1 MEAAAPLPPPLPLE
15 RARLHLGSLLLRDG
29 LLSPEQ
35 IEEALAV
42 KEQTG
47 ARLGEI
53 VVERGWL
60 DSCDLARALAEQHG
74 LDYVDLAGA
83 EIDQAAAALLSE
95 RLAHRYGALPVRF
108 LDEETILVAVS
119 DPTDVLTSDDL
130 RLALGLNVRIGVA
143 ASDELA
149 KMLRRVYRTTVEITE
164 EDPGL
169 DDVRNVAAT
178 SAPAIKLV
186 NQLVARA
193 IDEGASDLHFEPQ
206 AGGVEVRAR
215 VDGVMRHLATV
226 PRELQPAVTSR
237 LKIMGELDIA
247 DRRSPQDGRVSVR
260 VGGLPMDLRI
270 AVLPTTHGEQV
281 GLRIMHRAGGRLGLK
296 ELGMSE
302 TAEET
307 FARAIQQPYGAVL
320 ACGPTGS
327 GKTTT
332 LYAALDRLNDD
343 KRVLTTIED
352 PVEYQL
358 PGATQIEVN
367 PRAGLTFAR
376 GLRAILRS
384 DPDVLLVGE
393 IRDEETARIAI
404 QAAMTGHLVLTS
416 LHTHNAASS
425 LARRLCFECREPYAP
440 TEADLA
446 DPAGLVLEG
455 PLYRAAG
462 CSHCAGTGFAGRV
475 ALYEV
480 LPVVGPIRRLI
491 EASTEEIF
499 AAAVEMGMR
508 TLRQDGIRLCVAGY
522 LVARRDPPGHRRP
535 PQLELADP
543 GRVLLVVGTQ
553 RAGELVVPVRLGAVP
568 LQLEAAAERVVGEVV
583 GRRELEDL
591 PELGGRLIGPAQAEV
606 RDPERLP
613 DRGLLRLAPLRLL
626 QRDRGLCGHAVAEVA
641 PALLEEVVRVAHRDA
656 MSRSIS
662 SRIAAA
668 TSGFAALGTERFPS
682 TPTRTTSFSG
692 ESKPIPGSET
702 SL

>member
-60 DSCDLARALAEQHG
+60 DSADLARALAEQHG
-74 LDYVDLAGA
+74 LDYVDLAGVDV
-83 EIDQAAAALLSE
+83 DQAAAGLLSE

-119 DPTDVLTSDDL
+119 DPTDVVTSDDL

-143 ASDELA
+143 GRGRALEGAAPRATGHRSRSPRRSPAS
-149 KMLRRVYRTTVEITE
+149 
-164 EDPGL
+164 

-206 AGGVEVRAR
+206 VGGVDVRAR

-226 PRELQPAVTSR
+226 PRELQPAVNEPPQDHGR
-237 LKIMGELDIA
+237 A
-247 DRRSPQDGRVSVR
+247 RHRRPRPQDGGSVR
-260 VGGLPMDLRI
+260 VGGRRWTPDRR
-270 AVLPTTHGEQV
+270 AADDQ
-281 GLRIMHRAGGRLGLK
+281 RRAGRAADHAPRRRPPRL
-296 ELGMSE
+296 ELGMS
-302 TAEET
+302 A
-307 FARAIQQPYGAVL
+307 ARASRARSAAVRRVL
-320 ACGPTGS
+320 LRADGQRQDDDAVRRARP
-327 GKTTT
+327 
-332 LYAALDRLNDD
+332 LNDD

-376 GLRAILRS
+376 GLRTILRS

-425 LARRLCFECREPYAP
+425 LARLKDMGVEPGLLATSINCIVAQRLARRLCTECRESYAP

-446 DPAGLVLEG
+446 DIAGFALEG

-480 LPVVGPIRRLI
+480 LPVIGPIRRLI

-508 TLRQDGIRLCVAGY
+508 TLRQDGIRLCLAGVSS
-522 LVARRDPPGHRRP
+522 LDEIRRVTGD
-535 PQLELADP
+535 
-543 GRVLLVVGTQ
+543 
-553 RAGELVVPVRLGAVP
+553 RL
-568 LQLEAAAERVVGEVV
+568 
-583 GRRELEDL
+583 
-591 PELGGRLIGPAQAEV
+591 
-606 RDPERLP
+606 
-613 DRGLLRLAPLRLL
+613 
-626 QRDRGLCGHAVAEVA
+626 
-641 PALLEEVVRVAHRDA
+641 
-656 MSRSIS
+656 S
-662 SRIAAA
+662 
-668 TSGFAALGTERFPS
+668 
-682 TPTRTTSFSG
+682 
-692 ESKPIPGSET
+692 
-702 SL
+702 